1 MENSI
6 LSQEEETL
14 LNQVL
19 EGESTNPD
27 NSNKLPVNS
36 PTATINTATSRFSG
50 ALWYDEMQ
58 RQSIVLVGAGGI
70 GSHLALLLERL
81 YIKDL
86 FIYDSDTIDETN
98 MSGQLY
104 PGNSV
109 GRSKAYTIADIIKDF
124 CPATA
129 NNIYAVPYSY
139 YSNGIVRNIMIG
151 GVDNMD
157 ARRLVFGRWISHID
171 EKTQEE
177 RSKCLLIDGRLSPDA
192 FQVFAIQGND
202 ERAIKEYN
210 EKWLFSD
217 EEADATLCSFKQT
230 TYMAS
235 MIASTM
241 ANVLVNFVAN
251 MCNPI
256 MERAVPF
263 LIQYDSDNMFT
274 KTQL

>member
-6 LSQEEETL
+6 LSQEEEAL

-19 EGESTNPD
+19 EGESANSD

-58 RQSIVLVGAGGI
+58 RQSIVLIGAGGI
-70 GSHLALLLERL
+70 GSHLALLLGRL

-157 ARRLVFGRWISHID
+157 TRRLVFERWISHID
-171 EKTQEE
+171 EKIQEE